1 MTQHLPNPTPLSRGH
16 EGSAAEL
23 RISLRA
29 GDLTGGL
36 VCRALDGT
44 ESINGPTIHA
54 GGDLHHDPERGARR
68 GRRRPLSGT

>member
-44 ESINGPTIHA
+44 ESINGPTIW
-54 GGDLHHDPERGARR
+54 RWR
-68 GRRRPLSGT
+68 